1 MLLRCRNW
9 AGAPATRNL
18 CILVLAELLAVL
30 PGVPLWSV
38 SKWDFE
44 SQTLS
49 APRFSIRLR
58 DILLFDGISSKLA
71 FSFQT
76 REITQ
81 ASKLVVS
88 WRKGMMKIQF
98 LSFRSRVPFLGY
110 FHQLAPQDPRWQ
122 QFIDENPNQMSPSCG
137 AKASRVKKGTD
148 SNLAQRIH

>member
-1 MLLRCRNW
+1 M
-9 AGAPATRNL
+9 
-18 CILVLAELLAVL
+18 
-30 PGVPLWSV
+30 

-88 WRKGMMKIQF
+88 WQRVTQF
-98 LSFRSRVPFLGY
+98 LEEGN
-110 FHQLAPQDPRWQ
+110 
-122 QFIDENPNQMSPSCG
+122 DENSVSLIPF
-137 AKASRVKKGTD
+137 
-148 SNLAQRIH
+148 

>member
-18 CILVLAELLAVL
+18 CVLVLAELLAVL

-38 SKWDFE
+38 AKWDFE

-49 APRFSIRLR
+49 APHFSTRLR
-58 DILLFDGISSKLA
+58 NILLFDGISSKLA

-88 WRKGMMKIQF
+88 WQRVTQF
-98 LSFRSRVPFLGY
+98 LEEGNESLCIEIQCSMSDGLKWPWPRTTVYKWRSQEETHFKEKEGLE
-110 FHQLAPQDPRWQ
+110 QCPRQ
-122 QFIDENPNQMSPSCG
+122 SPY
-137 AKASRVKKGTD
+137 
-148 SNLAQRIH
+148 